1 MNKSDFEILEYNKK
15 HHIVYL
21 RDLDRGG
28 KSITN
33 DAEQVYPYI
42 RNVYGAVRVV
52 YQDSMGEWTE
62 MLSVPDQNY
71 PGDWR
76 IAFAPWHGLVWDILK
91 RDTV

>member
-1 MNKSDFEILEYNKK
+1 MISSDFEIIEYDKK

-42 RNVYGAVRVV
+42 RTRYGAVRVV

-62 MLSVPDQNY
+62 ILSVVDENY

-76 IAFAPWHGLVWDILK
+76 IAFEPWNGLAWDILK
-91 RDTV
+91 R